1 MKRVAILLSLLL
13 LLPLLGGCGATEEK
27 QRFAAYEYRYFDTV
41 TQVIGY
47 ADSKEEFDAVADR
60 VFTMLEEYHEAFD
73 IYYSY
78 QTRHEGDPLASIRDV
93 NRRVEAVDGTMTV
106 TDTVYDLLSFSLE
119 MYAATG
125 GRTNVA
131 MGAVLRLWHDC
142 REDAAYDPASATIPS
157 MDALTAAALHTD
169 ISAILLDPLKKTI
182 TVTDDKLTFDV
193 GAIAKG
199 YAAERIAEALLADGI
214 EGYLLNLGGNV
225 RVVGARPDGEP
236 WQVGVEN
243 PDRTAEEAYVAILD
257 VTDGAVVIS
266 GTYQRYYEVDGVR
279 YHHII
284 DPDTLMPEDRYRS
297 VAVVAADSGMGD
309 AFSTALFNLDYE
321 DGLALVEN
329 TDGVEALWVMPDGSL
344 RHSSGFERYINDKN

>member
-1 MKRVAILLSLLL
+1 MRRMLAAVLSLLL

-27 QRFAAYEYRYFDTV
+27 QRFVAYEYRYFDTV
-41 TQVIGY
+41 TQIIGY
-47 ADSKEEFDAVADR
+47 ADSKEEFDAVVDR
-60 VFTMLEEYHEAFD
+60 VFAMLEEYHEAFD

-78 QTRHEGDPLASIRDV
+78 HTRNEGDPLASIRDV
-93 NRRVEAVDGTMTV
+93 NRRVEAVDGTMAV
-106 TDTVYDLLSFSLE
+106 TDTVYDLLSFSLK

-142 REDAAYDPASATIPS
+142 REEALSDPESARLP
-157 MDALTAAALHTD
+157 DREALLAAALHTD
-169 ISAILLDPLKKTI
+169 ISAVLLDSVAKTVTI
-182 TVTDDKLTFDV
+182 TDDKLTFDV

-199 YAAERIAEALLADGI
+199 YAAERIAEALLAEGI
-214 EGYLLNLGGNV
+214 EGYLLNLGGNI
-225 RVVGARPDGEP
+225 RVVGARPNGEP

-257 VTDGAVVIS
+257 VADGAVVIS
-266 GTYQRYYEVDGVR
+266 GNYQRYYVVDGVR

-321 DGLALVEN
+321 DGLALVEA
-329 TDGVEALWVMPDGSL
+329 TEGLEAFWVMPDGTT
-344 RHSSGFERYINDKN
+344 RQSSGFAKYVEER

>member
-1 MKRVAILLSLLL
+1 
-13 LLPLLGGCGATEEK
+13 
-27 QRFAAYEYRYFDTV
+27 
-41 TQVIGY
+41 
-47 ADSKEEFDAVADR
+47 
-60 VFTMLEEYHEAFD
+60 
-73 IYYSY
+73 
-78 QTRHEGDPLASIRDV
+78 
-93 NRRVEAVDGTMTV
+93 
-106 TDTVYDLLSFSLE
+106 
-119 MYAATG
+119 
-125 GRTNVA
+125 
-131 MGAVLRLWHDC
+131 
-142 REDAAYDPASATIPS
+142 
-157 MDALTAAALHTD
+157 
-169 ISAILLDPLKKTI
+169 LDPLKKTI

-344 RHSSGFERYINDKN
+344 RHSSGFERYINDNN